1 MTTLERS
8 KQSQQAEGT
17 THEISS
23 TFPVPATTVQIFGLG
38 YIGLPTAAVMAR
50 AGIHVHGVDISQRA
64 VDAINAGQIHIH
76 EDGLLEVVK
85 TSVEAGLLQASTA
98 PSQANVH
105 IIAVP
110 TPINPDKSPDL
121 SYVESASRSIA
132 TVLRRGDLVILE
144 STVPPRTCLDVVG
157 PILKELTGLA
167 HETDYDLVHCPERV
181 IPGRIL
187 HELVHNDRIIG
198 GTTIRAT
205 QRAKQLYASFVQGE
219 LLETDATTAETCK
232 LMENTFRDV
241 NIALANEF
249 AAISERI
256 GINVQEAIKMANH
269 HPRVNIHQ
277 PGIGV
282 GGHCIPVDPWFI
294 IHSAP
299 DVSPLLRQARQ
310 INDAKPHQ
318 VAARLIDA
326 TQKWGGPLALLGLA
340 YKANVDDFRE
350 SPAME
355 VALEVARHHREQVL
369 IVEPFASN
377 LPTELAEYTHLKLV
391 SLEEAL
397 EQAKIVAILVEH
409 SAYHVVK
416 DSNRLLILTSRNNFL
431 RQD

>member
-1 MTTLERS
+1 MTTLELS
-8 KQSQQAEGT
+8 KQTHQVEGT
-17 THEISS
+17 TDEMSS
-23 TFPVPATTVQIFGLG
+23 TFSLSATTVQIIGLG
-38 YIGLPTAAVMAR
+38 YIGLPTAAVMAH

-85 TSVEAGLLQASTA
+85 SAVEAGLLQASTT
-98 PSQANVH
+98 PSHANVH

-157 PILKELTGLA
+157 PILKELTGLS

-198 GTTIRAT
+198 GTTLRAT
-205 QRAKQLYASFVQGE
+205 QRAKQLYVSFVQGE

-318 VAARLIDA
+318 VAARLLEA
-326 TQKWGGPLALLGLA
+326 TRKWGGPLALLGLA
-340 YKANVDDFRE
+340 YKPNVDDFRE

-355 VALEVARHHREQVL
+355 VALEVARAHQEQVL
-369 IVEPFASN
+369 IVEPFASS
-377 LPTELAEYTHLKLV
+377 LPLELAGFTHLKLV

-397 EQAKIVAILVEH
+397 EQAKIAAVLVEH
-409 SAYHVVK
+409 SAFQAIN
-416 DSNRLLILTSRNNFL
+416 DAGGPLLLTSQNSFL
-431 RQD
+431 HRD